1 MAIQT
6 SELKF
11 EDELINKLSTLGGVK
26 QWEYRPDIK
35 TTADLWDNFKSI
47 LENNNQ
53 DKLNHPLSKTEFNQ
67 IKQIIEN
74 LKTPYEAGQ
83 FLYGLNGVSQIEV
96 DLDSGEHVYLTV
108 FDQAQVGAG
117 NTKYQV
123 VNQIQ
128 RPAVIPGFQDRRF
141 DTTLLIN
148 GLPIIQIEEKASNHD
163 VDEALNQ
170 MQQYIY
176 EKQYTGIF
184 STLQILVGMTPED
197 AKYMANTTHE
207 KFNKTF
213 AFRWQRKNDNSPVMD
228 WNEFTS
234 SVLSIPMAHQMAT
247 NYMILDGTPKNQTIK
262 VMRPYQ
268 VYAASSII
276 EKVRQHNFDV
286 DKQGIGY
293 VWHATGSGKTIS
305 SFKTAWLASHLPNV
319 DKVVFLVDRV
329 ALTNQTVEEYSA
341 YDPEKDENGIGG
353 VVTDAANRWVL
364 ANKLKS
370 KRNGIIVTS
379 LQKMSALVKD
389 KKDISSL
396 ADKNILFIVDEA
408 HRSTAGDMLKNI
420 KDALPRS
427 AWVGYTGT
435 PNFDN
440 SPTTKDIFG
449 SNIHSYTISD
459 AIRDGNTLGFKVD
472 FETTLS
478 EEVLKEQYL
487 PTYFKARYPNYTDDD
502 IKNRINNL
510 QPEDSDDMIEPSV
523 YDNNEKHVEKV
534 VKDILDNWD
543 KRSRNGEFNA
553 LFTTHVGGNRAST
566 PMAMMYYRE
575 FKKQNSLR
583 DKPLRIGITFSQDK
597 SNDDK
602 QLENNKS
609 LYEAIEDYNA
619 EFGTNFGPKDVKEY
633 TDQVVARLNRSIDDN
648 KFFDIVIV
656 VDQLL
661 TGFDAPQLNTLYVDR
676 TLKGA
681 SLIQAY
687 SRTNR
692 VFNMQTKP
700 FGRIVNYR
708 WPVQN
713 EKNMKQ
719 ALAKYA
725 DRNSANEQ
733 TDNGDN
739 DPDREGIGVIAPN
752 FSEIKKDLTKVVSS
766 LSDLTDN
773 FTTVPQCLEKERQE
787 QMLKDL
793 REYNKLMAMA
803 KQDDKY
809 DAKNP
814 NTFLNEIGIS
824 EKQEEVL
831 TTTLA
836 IELKK
841 RYAKCKK
848 VDFSAIDLEM
858 EHVKEVRVS
867 YSYLKQLIAKLMN
880 QKHENDEEGA
890 KETAQKIKE
899 LSARMDDRKQADKIN
914 DFADQVLANE
924 VMGEEYPVQQE
935 DIDGLLKQYTDR
947 SEREDILSFKRKWGL
962 VDIASSQRVNEVIYG
977 HIEGADDLN
986 LEGDVDNIVREASAV
1001 YRTDAED
1008 EEVKSLS
1015 KIKYRR
1021 ELRDNLQEF
1030 ADDIVKKY

>member
-1 MAIQT
+1 M
-6 SELKF
+6 
-11 EDELINKLSTLGGVK
+11 
-26 QWEYRPDIK
+26 
-35 TTADLWDNFKSI
+35 
-47 LENNNQ
+47 
-53 DKLNHPLSKTEFNQ
+53 
-67 IKQIIEN
+67 
-74 LKTPYEAGQ
+74 
-83 FLYGLNGVSQIEV
+83 
-96 DLDSGEHVYLTV
+96 
-108 FDQAQVGAG
+108 
-117 NTKYQV
+117 
-123 VNQIQ
+123 
-128 RPAVIPGFQDRRF
+128 
-141 DTTLLIN
+141 LIN

-163 VDEALNQ
+163 ADEALNQ

-197 AKYMANTTHE
+197 VKYMANTTNE
-207 KFNKTF
+207 KFNKAF
-213 AFRWQRKNDNSPVMD
+213 AFRWQRKKDNSPVMD

-247 NYMILDGTPKNQTIK
+247 NYMILDGTPKDQTIK

-276 EKVRQHNFDV
+276 KKVRQHNFDIGP
-286 DKQGIGY
+286 QEIGY

-379 LQKMSALVKD
+379 LQKMSALVRD
-389 KKDISSL
+389 KKDISPL
-396 ADKNILFIVDEA
+396 INRNILFIVDEA
-408 HRSTAGDMLKNI
+408 HRSTAGDMLNSI
-420 KDALPRS
+420 KKVLPRS

-440 SPTTKDIFG
+440 YPTTKDIFG

-478 EEVLKEQYL
+478 EQVLKEQYL
-487 PTYFKARYPNYTDDD
+487 PAYFKARYSNYTEDD
-502 IKNRINNL
+502 IKNRIDNL
-510 QPEDSDDMIEPSV
+510 QPEDTDDMIEPSV

-553 LFTTHVGGNRAST
+553 LLTTHVGGNRAST

-597 SNDDK
+597 NNDDG

-609 LYEAIEDYNA
+609 LYEAMRDYNE

-633 TDQVVARLNRSIDDN
+633 TDQVVARLNRSIEDD
-648 KFFDIVIV
+648 KYFDIVIV

-681 SLIQAY
+681 TLIQAY

-708 WPVQN
+708 WPVQS
-713 EKNMKQ
+713 EKYMKQ

-725 DRNSANEQ
+725 DRHSADEQ
-733 TDNGDN
+733 TDFGEIKPAN
-739 DPDREGIGVIAPN
+739 DGVIAPK
-752 FSEIKKDLTKVVSS
+752 FSEIKKDLTKVVNS
-766 LSDLTDN
+766 LSDLTDK
-773 FTTVPQCLEKERQE
+773 FTTVPQSLEKERQD

-793 REYNKLMAMA
+793 REYNHLMTMA
-803 KQDDKY
+803 KQDDEY

-814 NTFLNEIGIS
+814 DTLLDEIGIS
-824 EKQEEVL
+824 ERQEEVL

-836 IELKK
+836 IDLRKSIAK
-841 RYAKCKK
+841 RMD

-880 QKHENDEEGA
+880 QKHEKDEEGA
-890 KETAQKIKE
+890 KATAQRIKE
-899 LSARMDDRKQADKIN
+899 LSARMDDRKKADKIN
-914 DFADQVLANE
+914 DFTDQVLANE
-924 VMGEEYPVQQE
+924 VTGEEYPIHQE
-935 DIDGLLKQYTDR
+935 DIDNLLQKYTDR
-947 SEREDILSFKRKWGL
+947 SEREEILLFKRKWGL
-962 VDIASSQRVNEVIYG
+962 VDIASSQKVNNVIYG

-986 LEGDVDNIVREASAV
+986 LGGELDDIVREASAV
-1001 YRTDAED
+1001 YKTDAED
-1008 EEVKSLS
+1008 KEIQSLN

-1021 ELRDNLQEF
+1021 QLRDHLQKF

>member
-1 MAIQT
+1 MSLQT
-6 SELKF
+6 DELKF
-11 EDELINKLSTLGGVK
+11 EDELITKLTTLGGVK

-35 TTADLWDNFKSI
+35 TTEALWDNFKNI

-53 DKLNHPLSKTEFNQ
+53 DKLDQPLSKNEFNQ
-67 IKQIIEN
+67 VKQIINN

-128 RPAVIPGFQDRRF
+128 RKAVIPGFEERRF

-163 VDEALNQ
+163 TDEALNQ

-176 EKQYTGIF
+176 EKQYTGIY

-197 AKYMANTTHE
+197 VKYIANTTDE
-207 KFNKTF
+207 KFNKAF
-213 AFRWQRKNDNSPVMD
+213 AFRWQRKNDNSPVMN

-247 NYMILDGTPKNQTIK
+247 NYMILDGTPKDQTLK

-276 EKVRQHNFDV
+276 QKVRQHNFDV
-286 DKQGIGY
+286 GPQEIGY

-353 VVTDAANRWVL
+353 VVTDATNRWVL
-364 ANKLKS
+364 ANKLKT

-379 LQKMSALVKD
+379 LQKMSALVKN
-389 KKDISSL
+389 KEDISSL
-396 ADKNILFIVDEA
+396 INKNILFIVDEA
-408 HRSTAGDMLKNI
+408 HRSTAGDMLNNI
-420 KDALPRS
+420 KKALPRS

-440 SPTTKDIFG
+440 YPTTKDIFG

-478 EEVLKEQYL
+478 EQVLKEQYL
-487 PTYFKARYPNYTDDD
+487 PAYFKARYPNYTEED
-502 IKNRINNL
+502 IKNRIANL
-510 QPEDSDDMIEPSV
+510 QPEDTDDMIEPSV
-523 YDNNEKHVEKV
+523 YDNNGKHVEMV

-553 LFTTHVGGNRAST
+553 LLTTHVGGNRAST

-597 SNDDK
+597 SNDDG

-609 LYEAIEDYNA
+609 LYEAMRDYNE

-633 TDQVVARLNRSIDDN
+633 TDQVVARLNRSIDDD
-648 KFFDIVIV
+648 KYFDIVIV

-681 SLIQAY
+681 ALIQAY

-708 WPVQN
+708 WPVQS
-713 EKNMKQ
+713 EKYMKQ

-725 DRNSANEQ
+725 DRHSADEQ
-733 TDNGDN
+733 TDLIEVESTN
-739 DPDREGIGVIAPN
+739 EGVIVPE
-752 FSEIKKDLTKVVSS
+752 FSEIKKDLTKVVNS

-773 FTTVPQCLEKERQE
+773 FTTVPQSLEKERQD
-787 QMLKDL
+787 QMLRDL
-793 REYNKLMAMA
+793 REYNHLMAMA
-803 KQDDKY
+803 KQDDEY

-814 NTFLNEIGIS
+814 NTLLDEIGIS
-824 EKQEEVL
+824 ERQEEVL

-836 IELKK
+836 IDLRKSIAK
-841 RYAKCKK
+841 RMD

-880 QKHENDEEGA
+880 QKHEKNEEGA
-890 KETAQKIKE
+890 KATAQRIKE
-899 LSARMDDRKQADKIN
+899 LSARMDDRKKADKIN
-914 DFADQVLANE
+914 DFTDQVLADK
-924 VMGEEYPVQQE
+924 VVGDYPIHQE
-935 DIDGLLKQYTDR
+935 DIDELLQKYTDR
-947 SEREDILSFKRKWGL
+947 SEREEILSFKRKWGL
-962 VDIASSQRVNEVIYG
+962 VDIASSQKVNNVIYG
-977 HIEGADDLN
+977 HIEGSDDLN
-986 LEGDVDNIVREASAV
+986 LGGELDDIVREASAV
-1001 YRTDAED
+1001 YKTDAED
-1008 EEVKSLS
+1008 EEIQSLN

-1021 ELRDNLQEF
+1021 QLRDHLQKF
-1030 ADDIVKKY
+1030 ADEIVKKY